1 MVRTQTHR
9 IAAAVLAFVACPF
22 AASATAT
29 IGSTATQKL
38 RTPLPDGV
46 IGFQAQPHFLLMI
59 GNPSDARPTGSAQT
73 PSPKAPSHDAPP
85 QGGYDLS
92 EGINTFAPSV
102 GGVPSQSGWHEH
114 PTPIGFVQ
122 VLQGTLYEQA
132 ASNPNCLT
140 VHPTGSVFLERRG
153 DVHNVFNFDPNVPA
167 VIRTAFFFDRTE
179 VATRIDRPD
188 PITGDPN
195 VASPP
200 PTGLCAQ

>member
-1 MVRTQTHR
+1 METKQTYR
-9 IAAAVLAFVACPF
+9 IAAAVLVLAACPV
-22 AASATAT
+22 AADATAA

-59 GNPSDARPTGSAQT
+59 GNPSDAQRSESAN
-73 PSPKAPSHDAPP
+73 PPLVKVVPKDAQPK
-85 QGGYDLS
+85 GGYDLS
-92 EGINTFAPSV
+92 ESITTFAPAV

-122 VLQGTLYEQA
+122 VLQGTLYEQD
-132 ASNPNCLT
+132 ASNPGCLT
-140 VHPTGSVFLERRG
+140 VHPAGSAFVEHRG

-167 VIRTAFFFDRTE
+167 VIRSAFFFDRAET
-179 VATRIDRPD
+179 VTRTDRPD

-200 PTGLCAQ
+200 PTTLCAQ